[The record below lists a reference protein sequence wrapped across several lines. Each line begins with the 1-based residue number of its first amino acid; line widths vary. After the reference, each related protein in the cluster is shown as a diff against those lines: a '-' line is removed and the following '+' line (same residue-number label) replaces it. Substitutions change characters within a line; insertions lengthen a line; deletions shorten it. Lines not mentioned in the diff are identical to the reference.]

1 MNSSVTTRIRSVRQV
16 FYLSTIYVLH
26 HHYIIKFCPQPTFLP
41 PPLPNS
47 IWNSSHLATPK
58 PVSTSKYYQE
68 SSIVI
73 LDVGT
78 LKYRSFRYWFLK
90 SANGRK
96 TGFGAFFLGFW
107 LFMGFFVCLLLFFGW
122 FFVVVILRILIQQE
136 NVNNFIC
143 ITAV

>member
-73 LDVGT
+73 LDVGA
-78 LKYRSFRYWFLK
+78 LKFIQIPVSQVCQWQKNRLWGIL
-90 SANGRK
+90 
-96 TGFGAFFLGFW
+96 LGF
-107 LFMGFFVCLLLFFGW
+107 LVVYVLFVCLLLFFGW
-122 FFVVVILRILIQQE
+122 FFVVVVLRILIQQE